1 MAIYITGS
9 LAYDRVMNFSGS
21 FSDFIIP
28 EKINRI
34 NVTFPIG
41 HIEEKRG
48 GTGGNIAYNLALLGE
63 TSRILTCV
71 GRDFASYARFLEK
84 IGVDSSGIRVV
95 PEELTAG
102 AYITTDRHANHITG
116 FHGAAMNVACEYE
129 FPPLD
134 PDADIAILSP
144 TNQDDLARHAE
155 VYRQNGV
162 RFIFDPGQQLTS
174 FTREGLRACLD
185 GAMLLV
191 TNDYELELLMQI
203 GELDLE
209 AVLGLT
215 PTIITTYGE
224 KGSRILRRE
233 GSSRRESQVPA
244 MRISHMENPTGAG
257 DAYRAGLIKGTL
269 AGLPLEEA
277 CLVGSACAAFC
288 VEHYS
293 TQEHFYDERSLGRRL
308 LDSAGWRLP
317 FGFSG
322 LVPRP

>member
-84 IGVDSSGIRVV
+84 IGVDASGIRVV

-134 PDADIAILSP
+134 PEVDIAILSP
-144 TNQDDLARHAE
+144 TNQDDLARHAK

-203 GELDLE
+203 SGLDQN
-209 AVLGLT
+209 AILGLT
-215 PTIITTYGE
+215 ATIITTYGE
-224 KGSRILRRE
+224 KGSRILRRD
-233 GSSRRESQVPA
+233 GSSSQVPA

-257 DAYRAGLIKGTL
+257 DAYRAGLIKSTL

-288 VEHYS
+288 VEKHG
-293 TQEHFYDERSLGRRL
+293 TQEHRFDQASLSEKFEKAYGL
-308 LDSAGWRLP
+308 KLP
-317 FGFSG
+317 FTFTSIMHKDT
-322 LVPRP
+322 